1 MSDGHYTQ
9 RQYGNLGDASSDEET
24 DELTSDTPGRESPD
38 GPQVAVEAE

>member
-9 RQYGNLGDASSDEET
+9 RQYGSFGDTPRDEES
-24 DELTSDTPGRESPD
+24 DGPTSDTPGRESPD